1 MRADDGGNADP
12 NQPASSNV
20 VVVNI
25 TIQNANDVAVSG
37 VRLLS
42 QPVQSGPVDPQA
54 LEKAHL
60 KAIDASTIDPCSA
73 LDLCLNSA
81 ECVEELLADPST
93 IVDQRAKNKQV
104 PATALF
110 TAVGLG
116 DIKIVSL
123 FVAAGAN
130 ANVAGMEGFTPLHQA
145 VTNRPEKSEIV
156 ALLLSGGAKT
166 EAVWTDETPGP
177 DLGWP
182 ATPLSVATQNG
193 FCESSG
199 LLLAAGANPHAIGAL
214 GMLPVQTASYLGHP
228 RCLEHLIAHG
238 ADVNAQNAKV
248 SESLLMAGHGV
259 RDYLHAIHG
268 APPTNKGLALY

>member
-1 MRADDGGNADP
+1 MAWLLLLLGGASAMTGNCTGLSTDP
-12 NQPASSNV
+12 RHNV
-20 VVVNI
+20 ELK
-25 TIQNANDVAVSG
+25 AGSG
-37 VRLLS
+37 VYL
-42 QPVQSGPVDPQA
+42 
-54 LEKAHL
+54 H
-60 KAIDASTIDPCSA
+60 A
-73 LDLCLNSA
+73 LDLTDLQAAVFLGRA

-123 FVAAGAN
+123 LVAAGAN

-156 ALLLSGGAKT
+156 ALLLSGVAET

-259 RDYLHAIHG
+259 RDCLHAIHG